1 MAPFK
6 VIVADN
12 YHYMDESENYE
23 LGSFETFEAAIDAC
37 KKIVDEFLES
47 ACSQGVSGDELLK
60 GYLMFG
66 EDPYILSSE
75 IKGVPFS
82 ARDYA
87 RLRCV
92 ELGMKGGPQGDG

>member
-1 MAPFK
+1 MPFK

-23 LGSFETFEAAIDAC
+23 LGSFDTLEGAINASMR
-37 KKIVDEFLES
+37 IVDEYLES
-47 ACSQGVSGDELLK
+47 AYKQGIPTHELFK
-60 GYLMFG
+60 SYLMFG

-75 IKGVPFS
+75 VEGVLFS

-87 RLRCV
+87 RRKCA
-92 ELGMKGGPQGDG
+92 ELDLNNSKIIA